1 MNNAIDL
8 IRQPRRFLLGMITE
22 LSLEQLNRIP
32 AGFNNNIAWNLGHM
46 VASQQNICYL
56 RGGVDL
62 KVDVAFWDLY
72 KSGTRPEREFG
83 ADDMAIIQTLFTSTL
98 DQLEADLTTELFDN
112 YTPWT
117 TRYGV
122 AITNV
127 HEAVQF
133 LPFHDGLHL
142 GVISSMKRLV

>member
-8 IRQPRRFLLGMITE
+8 IRQPRLFLLGLITE
-22 LSLEQLNRIP
+22 LSLEQLNHIP
-32 AGFNNNIAWNLGHM
+32 TGFNNNIAWNLGHM
-46 VASQQNICYL
+46 VATQQSICYL
-56 RGGVDL
+56 RGGTDI
-62 KVDVAFWDLY
+62 KVDAEFWELY
-72 KSGTRPEREFG
+72 KSGTRPGREFG
-83 ADDMAIIQTLFTSTL
+83 ADDMAIIQTLFISTL
-98 DQLEADLTTELFDN
+98 DVLEADLATDLFDN

-142 GVISSMKRLV
+142 GVIGAIKRLV

>member
-8 IRQPRRFLLGMITE
+8 IRQPRLFLLGMITE
-22 LSLEQLNRIP
+22 LSLDQLNRIP
-32 AGFNNNIAWNLGHM
+32 AGFSNNIVWNLGHM

-62 KVDVAFWDLY
+62 KVDADFWDLY
-72 KSGTRPEREFG
+72 KSGTRPERQFG

-98 DQLEADLTTELFDN
+98 DQLEADLATDLFDN

-133 LPFHDGLHL
+133 LPFHDGLHQ
-142 GVISSMKRLV
+142 GVISAMKRLV